1 MNAKFKQA
9 FLSFSLFSL
18 IFMWV
23 GVVSAS
29 PFLMLPDMHSDEM
42 HCLFTAP
49 GELACP
55 MNLVEQID
63 QWSDSVAALPF
74 MAITLFAFWT
84 ATGSILLTLLLRRV
98 TVQGSPPGVSWLER
112 KKEHWALSQGIL
124 NPKLFS
130 MLQV

>member
-1 MNAKFKQA
+1 MNASLKHA
-9 FLSFSLFSL
+9 FLSFTLFSL
-18 IFMWV
+18 VFLWA

-29 PFLMLPDMHSDEM
+29 PFLMMPEMHTDDM

-63 QWSDSVAALPF
+63 QWSDSVATTQLLAIVLVACVVVAGALVF
-74 MAITLFAFWT
+74 SLAVGSVAI
-84 ATGSILLTLLLRRV
+84 
-98 TVQGSPPGVSWLER
+98 QPSPPGTAWLER
-112 KKEHWALSQGIL
+112 KKEQWALSQGIL